1 MIPKLYDS
9 FDTTVAAAGATG
21 YLGKLIKCTKCL
33 VNESTSGVYTL
44 EAETTLNDPMVPNLL
59 SQRIIQ
65 IKPNPH
71 DPLQCFEIQDTERI
85 APSTIKLTA
94 QHVKSFACQ
103 LVSEG
108 DIDYTDRKATYSLTP
123 AGVWN
128 KLFADN
134 YITDSTPFQFMST
147 ISDKADCYLGFNE
160 PVLLGDILGGAEG
173 SLLELFGGEYHFDNY
188 SIKYLKTRGK
198 QTNYRLRY
206 GRNLSSAKQ
215 KETISQ
221 TYSHILPYG
230 TVSRESGSSIR
241 VYSPPYEIP
250 NHERKTKKVFILD
263 CTSAVEDIVLSGQT
277 PDYTQ
282 VRSLMTDYALQY
294 AQSNRLG
301 KRNVSIDVTA
311 RADLDAMLKLGLCDS
326 VNVVLDEFGT
336 STTAKITAVTYDA
349 LAERWEKMTVGA
361 SATSL
366 AKIILDRRKYNL

>member
-21 YLGKLIKCTKCL
+21 YLGKLTKCTKCL

-71 DPLQCFEIQDTERI
+71 DPMQCFEIQDTERI
-85 APSTIKLTA
+85 APDTIKLTA
-94 QHVKSFACQ
+94 QHIKSFACQ
-103 LVSEG
+103 LASEG
-108 DIDYTDRKATYSLTP
+108 DVGYTDAKYTYNLTP

-128 KLFADN
+128 KLF
-134 YITDSTPFQFMST
+134 TDSYIRDATPFQFNSDIT
-147 ISDKADCYLGFNE
+147 DKAECYLGFNE

-173 SLLELFGGEYHFDNY
+173 SLMDMFTGEYHFDNY
-188 SIKYLKTRGK
+188 SIKYLKARGK

-221 TYSHILPYG
+221 THSHILPYG
-230 TVSRESGSSIR
+230 TVSRENGSSIR
-241 VYSPPYEIP
+241 VYSSPYEIP

-282 VRSLMTDYALQY
+282 VRSLMTDYARHY
-294 AQSNRLG
+294 AHSNGLG

-349 LAERWEKMTVGA
+349 LAERWEKMTVGT